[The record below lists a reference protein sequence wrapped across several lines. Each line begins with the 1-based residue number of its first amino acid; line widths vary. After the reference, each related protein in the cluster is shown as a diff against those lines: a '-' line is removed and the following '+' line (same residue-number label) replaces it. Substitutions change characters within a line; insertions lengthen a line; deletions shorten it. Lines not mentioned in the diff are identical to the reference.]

1 MSKSLFLTILL
12 CLLFSSEII
21 SQNFYLK
28 ITGETEEENKVIDS
42 ISYKKSLVDY
52 NSVKEEVNMLQQKLF
67 QIGYI
72 ENEVK
77 PLEKENDSSYLAF
90 FKLKKQFVDIYIYYN
105 DSIVKKNILQ
115 QVSNKVYD
123 DYFILPFKDLENSLY
138 TLNSKISDLGF
149 PFNKIQLQNISIKNK
164 TNLKANL
171 ISETSIEKRSIDKII
186 IKGYDKFPKAFLKH
200 YLKLKNNTTFN
211 LSEIKSKTEA
221 LNELNFANKIKDP
234 EVLFTKDSTILYM
247 YIEKTKSN
255 NFDGFLGFG
264 TNESNNKIDFNG
276 YLNLNLNN
284 NLNSGESFGLIYKS
298 DESEQKT
305 FTVNLNVPYLF
316 NSPIGTEVGLQIF
329 KKDSSYTNVNQ
340 VAKLYYQINPQT
352 NIYLGIKNTNSNN
365 LLSDENA
372 VSEIQDYKSNMY
384 TLKFNFIKLQ
394 NNYLFN
400 KNLFFSFEIGNGK
413 RSYLNQSENQT
424 SLSIDAFKIFNL
436 NPKNSAYIRL
446 NASSLFSKNYLE
458 NELFLFGGINSIRGF
473 EENSLNASMYGL
485 VNTEYRYQL
494 SNSLYLH
501 SIIDFSY
508 FENKLTIQKE
518 KLYGFGFGFGLL
530 TKAGLLKFNYAN
542 GKNENQKFVFSN
554 SKIHLSLTAIF

>member
-1 MSKSLFLTILL
+1 M
-12 CLLFSSEII
+12 